1 MTFLNSASS
10 AAVLVLYLPGV
21 WTHTDTE
28 GRRRKAGVRNILKSS
43 KETQYLMNTLYFV
56 LLLSYAYIFY
66 FMNIEQEWEKYQGG
80 HPRHP
85 EGRQG
90 PGEDTQC
97 PQFWKELWVPA
108 DPAQANHSKWQT
120 STKGE
125 ETLLLLKCPFF
136 CVNLILKMFLGISF
150 QPKGENDLLIER
162 GFWHIIF
169 RPQPVIHNLLWL
181 MIPDL
186 WNNIG
191 IINTISMNSF
201 AIGTKNGLYVESADY
216 STNWKL

>member
-1 MTFLNSASS
+1 
-10 AAVLVLYLPGV
+10 
-21 WTHTDTE
+21 
-28 GRRRKAGVRNILKSS
+28 
-43 KETQYLMNTLYFV
+43 MNTLYFF

-66 FMNIEQEWEKYQGG
+66 FMNTEQEWEKYQGG

-136 CVNLILKMFLGISF
+136 CVNLIQTFWKCFWAFPSNQKGKMICWLSEAFGIYLGLS
-150 QPKGENDLLIER
+150 R
-162 GFWHIIF
+162 SYIIYYGLWF
-169 RPQPVIHNLLWL
+169 RIFE
-181 MIPDL
+181 
-186 WNNIG
+186 
-191 IINTISMNSF
+191 TI
-201 AIGTKNGLYVESADY
+201 LV
-216 STNWKL
+216 L